1 MSGTSGASG
10 AGANTVH
17 YTTSAASAASVT
29 SGGSSVNVNYITFNQ
44 NLTLL
49 AIGLPNG
56 YKIFSLHPFGP
67 CFFHHTPSVGIISL
81 LYTTSLI
88 ALVSLGDEPGQSP
101 RKLKIINTSR
111 QSTICDLIFPS
122 TILQVKLTKQ
132 NLIVLLEEQIYI
144 YDITT
149 MKLLHTIETSPNV
162 NGLCTI
168 SDTSLLAYPSPPKT
182 ITHDSLLVTGI
193 NTNGGSNSAQ
203 NNIQSV
209 SNSPNRVG
217 DVIIFNLTTL
227 QPMLVIEAHKS
238 SLAAIT
244 LSNDGSLLAT
254 ASDKGTIV
262 RVFAVDS
269 GVKLYQF
276 RRGTYPTKIYSLA
289 FSSGNRYVLATSSS
303 ETVHIFR
310 LGEDE
315 ALENKHRLK
324 RLGKRKVNLII
335 EEEGEEQAI
344 RREHVENAG
353 EGDDNEAREHG
364 KLTEGKPQNEDDSL
378 TPKLAASDDQ
388 VGREDE
394 EIRDD
399 GDDSDAVDDEDDEDE
414 EDEVL
419 EMISKQRK
427 LSLGSYASVNSG
439 ISIISNEEIPSFS
452 TMSSSPTT
460 KTEPII
466 DQTRLSVARLIRR
479 SSQTLGRKAAQKM
492 GDFLPSR
499 FSSILEPT
507 RHFASL
513 KINSIGKDVKSIA
526 VMSDN
531 PEFDLL
537 RATVSKDSMSSQ
549 SSSHSVESL
558 RESTNLLH
566 INVVTSEGVFYTYGL
581 DPERGGD
588 CILLR
593 QYGMLD
599 D

>member
-1 MSGTSGASG
+1 M
-10 AGANTVH
+10 
-17 YTTSAASAASVT
+17 
-29 SGGSSVNVNYITFNQ
+29 
-44 NLTLL
+44 
-49 AIGLPNG
+49 
-56 YKIFSLHPFGP
+56 
-67 CFFHHTPSVGIISL
+67 
-81 LYTTSLI
+81 
-88 ALVSLGDEPGQSP
+88 
-101 RKLKIINTSR
+101 
-111 QSTICDLIFPS
+111 
-122 TILQVKLTKQ
+122 
-132 NLIVLLEEQIYI
+132 
-144 YDITT
+144 
-149 MKLLHTIETSPNV
+149 
-162 NGLCTI
+162 
-168 SDTSLLAYPSPPKT
+168 
-182 ITHDSLLVTGI
+182 
-193 NTNGGSNSAQ
+193 
-203 NNIQSV
+203 
-209 SNSPNRVG
+209 
-217 DVIIFNLTTL
+217 
-227 QPMLVIEAHKS
+227 
-238 SLAAIT
+238 
-244 LSNDGSLLAT
+244 
-254 ASDKGTIV
+254 
-262 RVFAVDS
+262 
-269 GVKLYQF
+269 
-276 RRGTYPTKIYSLA
+276 
-289 FSSGNRYVLATSSS
+289 LATSSS

-419 EMISKQRK
+419 DMISKQRK

-531 PEFDLL
+531 PEFDPL